1 MENFIYDIP
10 TKVYFGKGQL
20 QQLHT
25 VMKEFGERVLLVYG
39 GGSIRRNG
47 IYDEAVT
54 ELHTA
59 GKKYV
64 ELFGVEPNPSLT
76 TVEKGVALCRRE
88 NVDVI
93 VAI

>member
-1 MENFIYDIP
+1 MERDNCSSFSTI
-10 TKVYFGKGQL
+10 
-20 QQLHT
+20 
-25 VMKEFGERVLLVYG
+25 MKEFGERVLLVYG

-64 ELFGVEPNPSLT
+64 ELFGVEPNPSLQRW
-76 TVEKGVALCRRE
+76 KRE
-88 NVDVI
+88 WRY
-93 VAI
+93 AAGRMWMLLWQ